1 MGLFDSHVHLDDSR
15 FDEDR
20 EELIS
25 SLSEN
30 GIDYVVN
37 IGADLPTSR
46 NSIKLSE
53 KYSFVY
59 ATVGVHPHEVK
70 SMTEDDIILLRELSR
85 HDKVVAIG
93 EIGLDYYYDNS
104 PRELQKKWFIRQI
117 ELANE
122 CSLPIVIHSR
132 DAVQDTYEILK
143 QHNQSSRVLIHCFS
157 QSLEMAKKYVNMGAF
172 IALGGAITFKN
183 AKNLLDVVKF
193 VPMEQLLLETDCPYL
208 TPEPFRGKRN
218 DPSKVRF
225 VAQKIAELKNIDFM
239 EVMDA
244 TNHNAR
250 IFYGI

>member
-46 NSIKLSE
+46 NSIELSE

-225 VAQKIAELKNIDFM
+225 VAQKIAELKNIDFT

>member
-37 IGADLPTSR
+37 IGADLSTSR
-46 NSIKLSE
+46 NSIELSE

-225 VAQKIAELKNIDFM
+225 VAQKIAELKNIDFT